1 MSEDAQRR
9 EPPAISDANPAHG
22 SCGPKELLRVSRG
35 FSCLFW
41 GMPVLAAAHAAAWA
55 VRLPAGWMAGLL
67 LASFLPVLCGLGR
80 LRMGGALLTPRWA
93 GRLGHALML
102 ALVAM
107 YLSPFLVWWTAVPM
121 RGYFAANAAVH
132 YVVLVGLMAG
142 LNRLAGEAARWMG
155 DTALR
160 REARAGLG
168 MVLWLS
174 GCTVAALA
182 WLFHRAGLLEA
193 GVPRV
198 LAQLSQLPSEA
209 RTLFLLPFAMT
220 AYVMWRAKE
229 TGFRRAV
236 KEA

>member
-1 MSEDAQRR
+1 
-9 EPPAISDANPAHG
+9 
-22 SCGPKELLRVSRG
+22 
-35 FSCLFW
+35 
-41 GMPVLAAAHAAAWA
+41 
-55 VRLPAGWMAGLL
+55 
-67 LASFLPVLCGLGR
+67 
-80 LRMGGALLTPRWA
+80 
-93 GRLGHALML
+93 
-102 ALVAM
+102 
-107 YLSPFLVWWTAVPM
+107 
-121 RGYFAANAAVH
+121 
-132 YVVLVGLMAG
+132 
-142 LNRLAGEAARWMG
+142 
-155 DTALR
+155 
-160 REARAGLG
+160 

>member
-1 MSEDAQRR
+1 MSGGEERQ
-9 EPPAISDANPAHG
+9 EPSAISDANPAHG

-80 LRMGGALLTPRWA
+80 LRMGGALTPRWA

-107 YLSPFLVWWTAVPM
+107 YLSPFLVWWTAAPM

-142 LNRLAGEAARWMG
+142 LNRLAG
-155 DTALR
+155 R
-160 REARAGLG
+160 RRAGWG
-168 MVLWLS
+168 TRRC
-174 GCTVAALA
+174 G
-182 WLFHRAGLLEA
+182 
-193 GVPRV
+193 
-198 LAQLSQLPSEA
+198 
-209 RTLFLLPFAMT
+209 
-220 AYVMWRAKE
+220 AKR
-229 TGFRRAV
+229 GPGWGWCCG
-236 KEA
+236 